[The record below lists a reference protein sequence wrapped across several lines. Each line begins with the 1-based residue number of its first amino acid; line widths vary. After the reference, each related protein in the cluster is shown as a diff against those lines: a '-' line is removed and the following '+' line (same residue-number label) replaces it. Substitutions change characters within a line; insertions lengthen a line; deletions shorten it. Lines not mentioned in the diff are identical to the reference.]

1 MHRFY
6 KQGESKRSVAAQAL
20 IKTDAV
26 IDTYLHQGRHHARK
40 RRQEHMQAAASKR
53 CAWS

>member
-1 MHRFY
+1 MHRHY
-6 KQGESKRSVAAQAL
+6 RRGESKATVASQAL

-26 IDTYLHQGRHHARK
+26 INTYLHQSRHHARK